1 MDLDNTNKIYEE
13 YAEIIAIKIFKH
25 MDQASNITL
34 DDIRKKISIK
44 QNKKV
49 IDINNW
55 YEATCLEE
63 LLKLKNT
70 ELKEILSNNSK
81 TKTGTKKILAE
92 RIWKITHPD
101 TTTLKPHLKNNKE
114 LYHID
119 DSSSD
124 TNDDSSSDTSDEED
138 DNIADII
145 KDSSKIYIN
154 NNKII
159 NINESSN
166 INKDEYVLVP
176 KKEWVFKE
184 FEHYY
189 KFIGI
194 LKKNSVHSSII
205 PEELK
210 QYYLHI

>member
-25 MDQASNITL
+25 MNQDSNITL

-44 QNKKV
+44 QNKTV

-55 YEATCLEE
+55 YEATCLED
-63 LLKLKNT
+63 LLELKNK

-92 RIWKITHPD
+92 RVWKITHPEIP
-101 TTTLKPHLKNNKE
+101 LVKPDLWKSHKE

-124 TNDDSSSDTSDEED
+124 TSDEED
-138 DNIADII
+138 DDIGDII
-145 KDSSKIYIN
+145 KHSSKIYIN

-159 NINESSN
+159 NINESNN

-176 KKEWVFKE
+176 KKSWVFKE

-194 LKKNSVHSSII
+194 LKKNTVHSSII
-205 PEELK
+205 PDELK

>member
-25 MDQASNITL
+25 MNQDSNITL

-44 QNKKV
+44 QNKTV

-55 YEATCLEE
+55 YEATCLED
-63 LLKLKNT
+63 LLELKNK

-92 RIWKITHPD
+92 RVWKITHPEIP
-101 TTTLKPHLKNNKE
+101 LVKPDLCKSNKE

-124 TNDDSSSDTSDEED
+124 TSDEED
-138 DNIADII
+138 DDIGDII
-145 KDSSKIYIN
+145 KHSSKIYIN

-159 NINESSN
+159 NINESNN

-176 KKEWVFKE
+176 KKSWVFKE

-194 LKKNSVHSSII
+194 LKKNTVHSSII
-205 PEELK
+205 PDELK